1 MSSEYREIV
10 AKIGGM
16 SCAMCA
22 KTVEETLKRL
32 PGVYDAAVNLATE
45 KARIVYDPSRIQ
57 LERIGEEIERIGYQF
72 LGIEGSV
79 EENELKSAKRNLI
92 VGWISGIFLFSLK
105 GVIYPEIQFLI
116 ASFAIAF
123 AGAGIFKKAIGA
135 IKNRTLTME
144 VMYATGI
151 SSAYISSVL
160 ATIGFIPQEFNFFPE
175 SVVLMSFLLLGK
187 FLEERAKKRTGEA
200 VKKLVAL
207 QAKEATVLREDREI
221 RIPLTEVGVGETVL
235 VKPGE
240 RIPVDGTVLEGE
252 SFVDESMITGEPIP
266 SLKKRGDKVV
276 GGTVNRDS
284 VLKIRAERIGKDS
297 LLSQIIRVTELA
309 QSSKPGVQRLADRI
323 VVFFIPSVLMVAI
336 ICSLYWFLV
345 DGPLFAFTTMLSILV
360 IACPCAFGLAT
371 PTAITVSIG
380 KGAENGILIKNAEA
394 IEEAARG
401 TLVLF
406 DKTGTI
412 TKGEL
417 DVVKVESFGLPE
429 MDLLRLAA
437 SAERFSEHPVAK
449 AIVRRAKEAGI
460 ELLEPERFTAIP
472 GKGVSAKIGG
482 KEVILGNSEFLRENG
497 LKVEE
502 EGVFLAV
509 DGKLAARFL
518 VSDTI
523 KESSNEA
530 IRMLKEMG
538 LKVGI
543 VTGDKKGI
551 AEEIGKKL
559 NVDFVV
565 SEVLPTKKA
574 KVVRDFQNMGEVVIF
589 VGDGI
594 NDAPALAQANVGIAI
609 GNAEDIAIES
619 GNVALLREDPVEVVR
634 FIRLCGKTVAKV
646 RQNLFWA
653 VFYNAVL
660 IPFAGGLSFLLF
672 NIPFRPEWSAG
683 AMALSSFSVVTN
695 SLSLRRAKI

>member
-1 MSSEYREIV
+1 
-10 AKIGGM
+10 
-16 SCAMCA
+16 
-22 KTVEETLKRL
+22 
-32 PGVYDAAVNLATE
+32 
-45 KARIVYDPSRIQ
+45 
-57 LERIGEEIERIGYQF
+57 
-72 LGIEGSV
+72 
-79 EENELKSAKRNLI
+79 
-92 VGWISGIFLFSLK
+92 
-105 GVIYPEIQFLI
+105 
-116 ASFAIAF
+116 
-123 AGAGIFKKAIGA
+123 
-135 IKNRTLTME
+135 
-144 VMYATGI
+144 
-151 SSAYISSVL
+151 
-160 ATIGFIPQEFNFFPE
+160 
-175 SVVLMSFLLLGK
+175 
-187 FLEERAKKRTGEA
+187 
-200 VKKLVAL
+200 
-207 QAKEATVLREDREI
+207 
-221 RIPLTEVGVGETVL
+221 
-235 VKPGE
+235 
-240 RIPVDGTVLEGE
+240 
-252 SFVDESMITGEPIP
+252 
-266 SLKKRGDKVV
+266 
-276 GGTVNRDS
+276 
-284 VLKIRAERIGKDS
+284 
-297 LLSQIIRVTELA
+297 
-309 QSSKPGVQRLADRI
+309 
-323 VVFFIPSVLMVAI
+323 MVAI
-336 ICSLYWFLV
+336 ICSLSWFLV

-417 DVVKVESFGLPE
+417 DVVKVEGFGLPE

-634 FIRLCGKTVAKV
+634 FIRLCRKTVAKV